1 MKIKK
6 YFASD
11 MRQALEMAR
20 EEHGSDVVILSNR
33 KVLGG
38 VELIAA
44 EDYDEE
50 IYNKSSEARQALEHK
65 SQNKQPQQ
73 KAEFADTLKAVEPTK
88 PTTQLKQESMSDIWT
103 NDSTIDQMRD
113 ELKSLRSMLEQQ
125 MSGLAWGAIGR
136 QHPLW
141 ANLIRQLINLDLTPK
156 LARQLVEE
164 IPEEYEFD
172 QAWRTLLALLTYKVP
187 QYTDNILT
195 SGNKVL
201 FFGPSG
207 SGKTTTIAKM
217 AARYALEYGTQ
228 NIMLATTDIYRVGA
242 REQLRSYARILGVPI
257 RTIHSKEDYLGLF
270 DGPVSNKL
278 ILIDTA
284 GLSFKDEKHQEQLA
298 LLKSTE
304 HQTLKGLI
312 LPATE
317 HYNGLSLLIDTYHD
331 FNVDFCIPTKLDEAA
346 SLGGLLSVTIEKQL
360 PIAGLCDGQRVPEDL
375 HKMKPYE
382 LVSRVVSRANQN
394 KIKFDEEHMEQ
405 SIGHYEFENGLKH

>member
-11 MRQALEMAR
+11 MRQALDMAR
-20 EEHGSDVVILSNR
+20 DEHGPDVVILSNR

-50 IYNKSSEARQALEHK
+50 FYNKTTKARQTAEP
-65 SQNKQPQQ
+65 SREQTQQAEPVEIPQLPRP
-73 KAEFADTLKAVEPTK
+73 AAASVHDAVT
-88 PTTQLKQESMSDIWT
+88 DIWT
-103 NDSTIDQMRD
+103 RDSTIDQMRD
-113 ELKSLRSMLEQQ
+113 EIKSLRTMLEQQ

-156 LARQLVEE
+156 LARKLVEE
-164 IPEEYEFD
+164 IPEHYQFD
-172 QAWRTLLALLTYKVP
+172 QAWRTVLALLTYKIP
-187 QYTDNILT
+187 QYHDNILT
-195 SGNKVL
+195 AGNTVL
-201 FFGPSG
+201 FLGPSG

-217 AARYALEYGTQ
+217 ATRYALEHGTH

-257 RTIHSKEDYLGLF
+257 RTINNKEEYQSLF
-270 DGPVSNKL
+270 EGMDSEKL
-278 ILIDTA
+278 ILVDTA
-284 GLSFKDEKHQEQLA
+284 GLSIKDTKHQEQLE
-298 LLKSTE
+298 LVKSTE
-304 HQTLKGLI
+304 QKTVSCLI
-312 LPATE
+312 LPSTE
-317 HYNGLSLLIDTYHD
+317 HSNGLSHLIDTYRS
-331 FNVDFCIPTKLDEAA
+331 FNPDFCIPTKLDEAT
-346 SLGGLLSVTIEKQL
+346 SLGGFLSAVIEKSL
-360 PIAGLCDGQRVPEDL
+360 PIAAICDGQKVPDDM

-394 KIKFDEEHMEQ
+394 QIKFDEEHLEQ
-405 SIGHYEFENGLKH
+405 SIGHYEFEHGLEH

>member
-20 EEHGSDVVILSNR
+20 DEYGSDVVILSNR
-33 KVLGG
+33 KVSGG

-50 IYNKSSEARQALEHK
+50 IYNKSRQARQTQEK
-65 SQNKQPQQ
+65 SNPVETSQSTSAKTSS
-73 KAEFADTLKAVEPTK
+73 AHDAV
-88 PTTQLKQESMSDIWT
+88 SDIWT
-103 NDSTIDQMRD
+103 RDSTMDQMRD

-164 IPEEYEFD
+164 IPEDYQFD
-172 QAWRTLLALLTYKVP
+172 QAWRTVLALLTYKVP
-187 QYTDNILT
+187 QFHDSILT
-195 SGNKVL
+195 TGNTVI

-217 AARYALEYGTQ
+217 ATRYALEYGTQ

-242 REQLRSYARILGVPI
+242 REQLRSYARILGVPL
-257 RTIHSKEDYLGLF
+257 RTINNREDYLGLF
-270 DGPVSNKL
+270 DDATVEKL
-278 ILIDTA
+278 ILVDTA
-284 GLSFKDEKHQEQLA
+284 GLSIKDSKYQEQLG
-298 LLKSTE
+298 LLKSTD
-304 HQTLKGLI
+304 QKTKNCLI
-312 LPATE
+312 LPITE
-317 HYNGLSLLIDTYHD
+317 HYNGLSQLIDTYQTY
-331 FNVDFCIPTKLDEAA
+331 NPDFCIPTKLDEAI
-346 SLGGLLSVTIEKQL
+346 SLGGLLSVAIEKSL
-360 PIAGLCDGQRVPEDL
+360 PIASICDGQRVPEDM

-382 LVSRVVSRANQN
+382 LVSRVVSRAHQNQ
-394 KIKFDEEHMEQ
+394 IKFDEEHVEQ
-405 SIGHYEFENGLKH
+405 SAGHYEFESGFKH

>member
-11 MRQALEMAR
+11 MRQALQMAR

-44 EDYDEE
+44 EDYDEQ
-50 IYNKSSEARQALEHK
+50 IYNKSKEIRQKTEQIERK
-65 SQNKQPQQ
+65 KQ
-73 KAEFADTLKAVEPTK
+73 KIDNIETEKLKVLPVTHGND
-88 PTTQLKQESMSDIWT
+88 SVSDIWT
-103 NDSTIDQMRD
+103 HDSTIDQMRD

-156 LARQLVEE
+156 LAKHLVEE
-164 IPEEYEFD
+164 IPEDYEFE
-172 QAWRTLLALLTYKVP
+172 QAWRTLLALLTYKIP
-187 QYTDNILT
+187 QFNNNILT
-195 SGNKVL
+195 AGNTVL

-217 AARYALEYGTQ
+217 ATRYALEYGTQ

-242 REQLRSYARILGVPI
+242 REQLRSYARILGIPI
-257 RTIHSKEDYLGLF
+257 RTINNKEDYLSLF
-270 DGPVSNKL
+270 EGAASEKL
-278 ILIDTA
+278 ILVDTA
-284 GLSFKDEKHQEQLA
+284 GLSPRDDKHQEQVA
-298 LLKSTE
+298 LLQSGE
-304 HQTLKGLI
+304 LKTMNGLI
-312 LPATE
+312 LPTTE
-317 HYNGLSLLIDTYHD
+317 HYNGISRLIDTYES
-331 FNVDFCIPTKLDEAA
+331 FQPDFCIPTKLDEAT
-346 SLGGLLSVTIEKQL
+346 SLGGFLSAVIEKML
-360 PIAGLCDGQRVPEDL
+360 PIACICDGQRVPEDL

-394 KIKFDEEHMEQ
+394 KLNFDEEHLEQ
-405 SIGHYEFENGLKH
+405 SIGHYEFENGMKH

>member
-20 EEHGSDVVILSNR
+20 DEHGPDVVILSNR

-50 IYNKSSEARQALEHK
+50 VYNKTADSRQTNSQLEQKIQKSETSAEMK
-65 SQNKQPQQ
+65 SFKPD
-73 KAEFADTLKAVEPTK
+73 ELAVNDSVT
-88 PTTQLKQESMSDIWT
+88 DIWT
-103 NDSTIDQMRD
+103 RESTIDQMRD
-113 ELKSLRSMLEQQ
+113 EIKSLRTMLEQQ

-164 IPEEYEFD
+164 IPENYQFD
-172 QAWRTLLALLTYKVP
+172 QAWRTVLALLTYKVP
-187 QYTDNILT
+187 QYHEKILNA
-195 SGNKVL
+195 GNTVL
-201 FFGPSG
+201 FLGPSG

-217 AARYALEYGTQ
+217 ATRYALEYGAQ

-257 RTIHSKEDYLGLF
+257 RTINNEEEYQGLY
-270 DGPVSNKL
+270 DGVNSEKL
-278 ILIDTA
+278 ILVDTA
-284 GLSFKDEKHQEQLA
+284 GLSINDTKHKEQFDLV
-298 LLKSTE
+298 KSTG
-304 HQTLKGLI
+304 HKTINCLI

-317 HYNGLSLLIDTYHD
+317 HYNGLSRLIDAYSSLEP
-331 FNVDFCIPTKLDEAA
+331 DFCIPTKLDEAT
-346 SLGGLLSVTIEKQL
+346 SLGGLLSVAIEKFL
-360 PIAGLCDGQRVPEDL
+360 PIASICDGQKVPEDM

-382 LVSRVVSRANQN
+382 LVSRVVSRANKN
-394 KIKFDEEHMEQ
+394 KINFDEEHLEQ
-405 SIGHYEFENGLKH
+405 SIGHYENEFGLEH

>member
-20 EEHGSDVVILSNR
+20 DEYGSDVVILSNR
-33 KVLGG
+33 KVSGG

-50 IYNKSSEARQALEHK
+50 IYNKSRQARQTQEK
-65 SQNKQPQQ
+65 SDSVKTIHTPSVG
-73 KAEFADTLKAVEPTK
+73 ASSAHDAV
-88 PTTQLKQESMSDIWT
+88 SDIWT
-103 NDSTIDQMRD
+103 RDSTMDQMRD

-164 IPEEYEFD
+164 IPEDYQFD
-172 QAWRTLLALLTYKVP
+172 QAWRTVLALLTYKVP
-187 QYTDNILT
+187 QFHDNILT
-195 SGNKVL
+195 AGNTVI

-217 AARYALEYGTQ
+217 ATRYALEYGTQ

-242 REQLRSYARILGVPI
+242 REQLRSYARILGVPL
-257 RTIHSKEDYLGLF
+257 RTINNKEDYLGLF
-270 DGPVSNKL
+270 DDATSEKL
-278 ILIDTA
+278 ILVDTA
-284 GLSFKDEKHQEQLA
+284 GLSIKDSKYQEQLG
-298 LLKSTE
+298 LLKSTD
-304 HQTLKGLI
+304 QKTMNCLI
-312 LPATE
+312 LPTTE
-317 HYNGLSLLIDTYHD
+317 HYNGLSQLIDTYQT
-331 FNVDFCIPTKLDEAA
+331 FSPDFCIPTKLDEAI
-346 SLGGLLSVTIEKQL
+346 SLGGLLSVAIEKSL
-360 PIAGLCDGQRVPEDL
+360 PIASICDGQKVPEDM

-382 LVSRVVSRANQN
+382 LVSKVVSRAHQNQ
-394 KIKFDEEHMEQ
+394 IKFDEEHVEQ
-405 SIGHYEFENGLKH
+405 SVGHYEFENGFKH

>member
-20 EEHGSDVVILSNR
+20 DEYGSDVVILSNR

-44 EDYDEE
+44 EDYNEE
-50 IYNKSSEARQALEHK
+50 IYNKSTEIRQSTEQTRQRLKKADSVETEHTSSTEK
-65 SQNKQPQQ
+65 VITN
-73 KAEFADTLKAVEPTK
+73 DAV
-88 PTTQLKQESMSDIWT
+88 SDIWT
-103 NDSTIDQMRD
+103 RDSTMDQMRD

-141 ANLIRQLINLDLTPK
+141 ANLIRQLVNIDLTPK

-164 IPEEYEFD
+164 IPEDYQFD
-172 QAWRTLLALLTYKVP
+172 HAWRTVLALLTYKLP
-187 QYTDNILT
+187 QFHDNILT
-195 SGNKVL
+195 AGNTVV

-217 AARYALEYGTQ
+217 ATRYALEYGSQ

-242 REQLRSYARILGVPI
+242 REQLRSYARILGIPI
-257 RTIHSKEDYLGLF
+257 RTINNKEDYLGLF
-270 DGPVSNKL
+270 EGATSEKL
-278 ILIDTA
+278 ILLDTA
-284 GLSFKDEKHQEQLA
+284 GLSLKDTKHQEQCS
-298 LLKSTE
+298 LLKSTK
-304 HQTLKGLI
+304 QKTMNCLI

-317 HYNGLSLLIDTYHD
+317 HYNGLSRLIDTYKT
-331 FNVDFCIPTKLDEAA
+331 FNPDFCIPTKLDEAT
-346 SLGGLLSVTIEKQL
+346 SLGGLLSVAIEKSL
-360 PIAGLCDGQRVPEDL
+360 PMASICDGQRVPDDM

-394 KIKFDEEHMEQ
+394 KIKFDEEHLEQ
-405 SIGHYEFENGLKH
+405 SVGLYEFEHELTH

>member
-20 EEHGSDVVILSNR
+20 DEHGSDVVILSNR

-50 IYNKSSEARQALEHK
+50 VYNKSTQSRTLTEQEDNSEQLE
-65 SQNKQPQQ
+65 Q
-73 KAEFADTLKAVEPTK
+73 VEPIKVETR
-88 PTTQLKQESMSDIWT
+88 TAHDSVSDLWTRESTM
-103 NDSTIDQMRD
+103 DQMRD

-141 ANLIRQLINLDLTPK
+141 ANLLRQLINLELTPK

-164 IPEEYEFD
+164 IPEDYKFD

-187 QYTDNILT
+187 QFHDNILT
-195 SGNKVL
+195 AGKKVL

-217 AARYALEYGTQ
+217 ATRYALEYGTQ

-242 REQLRSYARILGVPI
+242 REQLRSYARILGIPI
-257 RTIHSKEDYLGLF
+257 RTINNKEEYLGLF
-270 DGPVSNKL
+270 DGAANEKL
-278 ILIDTA
+278 ILVDTA
-284 GLSFKDEKHQEQLA
+284 GLSLKDKKHQEQFG
-298 LLKSTE
+298 LLKSTKE
-304 HQTLKGLI
+304 KTMNCLI

-317 HYNGLSLLIDTYHD
+317 HYNGLSRLIDTYQA
-331 FNVDFCIPTKLDEAA
+331 FNPDFCIPTKLDEAT
-346 SLGGLLSVTIEKQL
+346 SLGGLLSVAIEKSL
-360 PIAGLCDGQRVPEDL
+360 PIASICDGQRVPDDM

-394 KIKFDEEHMEQ
+394 QIKFDEEHMEQ
-405 SIGHYEFENGLKH
+405 SVGHYEFENGFKH

>member
-50 IYNKSSEARQALEHK
+50 IYNKSSEARQALE
-65 SQNKQPQQ
+65 NKQPNKQTQ
-73 KAEFADTLKAVEPTK
+73 NTPEFVDTLKSVESTK
-88 PTTQLKQESMSDIWT
+88 PVKQESMSDIWT

-164 IPEEYEFD
+164 IPEEYEFE

-187 QYTDNILT
+187 QFNDNILT
-195 SGNKVL
+195 AGNKVL

-217 AARYALEYGTQ
+217 ATRYALEYGTQ

-257 RTIHSKEDYLGLF
+257 RTINNKADFLSLF
-270 DGPVSNKL
+270 DAPVSDKL
-278 ILIDTA
+278 ILVDTA
-284 GLSFKDEKHQEQLA
+284 GLSFKDEKHREQLD
-298 LLKSTE
+298 LLKSTQ
-304 HQTLKGLI
+304 HQTMKGLI

-317 HYNGLSLLIDTYHD
+317 HYNGLSRLIDTYRD

-346 SLGGLLSVTIEKQL
+346 SLGGFLSVAIEKQL

-394 KIKFDEEHMEQ
+394 KIKFDEEHLEQ

>member
-44 EDYDEE
+44 EDYDEQV
-50 IYNKSSEARQALEHK
+50 YNKSSESRQSVKKEIAQDQNSKVVDSTEFKTPAL
-65 SQNKQPQQ
+65 
-73 KAEFADTLKAVEPTK
+73 AD
-88 PTTQLKQESMSDIWT
+88 SMSDIWT
-103 NDSTIDQMRD
+103 HDTTIDQMRN

-141 ANLIRQLINLDLTPK
+141 ANLIRQLINLDVTPK

-164 IPEEYEFD
+164 IPEDYEFD
-172 QAWRTLLALLTYKVP
+172 QAWRTLLALLTYRVP
-187 QYTDNILT
+187 QYHDNILT
-195 SGNKVL
+195 TGNKVL

-217 AARYALEYGTQ
+217 ATRYALEYGTQ

-242 REQLRSYARILGVPI
+242 REQLRSYARILGIPI
-257 RTIHSKEDYLGLF
+257 RTINNKDDYLGLF
-270 DGPVSNKL
+270 DGAVSEKL

-284 GLSFKDEKHQEQLA
+284 GLSLKDDKHKEQLG
-298 LLKSTE
+298 LLKSSNE
-304 HQTLKGLI
+304 NIINGLI
-312 LPATE
+312 LPSTE
-317 HYNGLSLLIDTYHD
+317 HYNGLTRLIDTYQE
-331 FNVDFCIPTKLDEAA
+331 FNPDFCIPTKLDEAA
-346 SLGGLLSVTIEKQL
+346 SLGGFLSAVIEKEL
-360 PIAGLCDGQRVPEDL
+360 PIAAICDGQRVPDDL
-375 HKMKPYE
+375 HKLKPYE
-382 LVSRVVSRANQN
+382 LVSRVVARANHNQ
-394 KIKFDEEHMEQ
+394 IKVDEEQMEQ

>member
-11 MRQALEMAR
+11 MRQALEMAK
-20 EEHGSDVVILSNR
+20 EEHGPDVVILSNR

-44 EDYDEE
+44 EDYDEDF
-50 IYNKSSEARQALEHK
+50 YNKTARNRQQNEQTEQQIQQSELNEVAQLP
-65 SQNKQPQQ
+65 SP
-73 KAEFADTLKAVEPTK
+73 DTSNLHDAV
-88 PTTQLKQESMSDIWT
+88 SDIWT
-103 NDSTIDQMRD
+103 RDSTIDQMRD
-113 ELKSLRSMLEQQ
+113 EIKSLRTMLEQQ

-141 ANLIRQLINLDLTPK
+141 ANLIRQLINLDITPK

-164 IPEEYEFD
+164 IPENYQFD
-172 QAWRTLLALLTYKVP
+172 QAWRTVLALLTYKIP
-187 QYTDNILT
+187 QYHDRILT
-195 SGNKVL
+195 AGNTIL

-217 AARYALEYGTQ
+217 ATRYALEYGAN

-242 REQLRSYARILGVPI
+242 REQLRSYARILGIPI
-257 RTIHSKEDYLGLF
+257 RTINNKEEYQGLF
-270 DGPVSNKL
+270 EGADSEKL
-278 ILIDTA
+278 ILVDTA
-284 GLSFKDEKHQEQLA
+284 GLSINDVKHTEQFE
-298 LLKSTE
+298 LLRSAGKR
-304 HQTLKGLI
+304 TLKCLI

-317 HYNGLSLLIDTYHD
+317 HYHGLSRLIRSYQSLDP
-331 FNVDFCIPTKLDEAA
+331 DFCIPTKLDEAS
-346 SLGGLLSVTIEKQL
+346 SLGGFLSVAIEKSL
-360 PIAGLCDGQRVPEDL
+360 PIASICDGQKVPEDM

-394 KIKFDEEHMEQ
+394 QINFSEEHLEQ
-405 SIGHYEFENGLKH
+405 SIGHYEFEHGIEH

>member
-11 MRQALEMAR
+11 MRQALDMAR

-50 IYNKSSEARQALEHK
+50 IYNKSSEARQALE
-65 SQNKQPQQ
+65 NKQPQQ
-73 KAEFADTLKAVEPTK
+73 QSEFVETLKSVESPK
-88 PTTQLKQESMSDIWT
+88 PAKQESMSDIWT
-103 NDSTIDQMRD
+103 NDSTMDQMRD

-164 IPEEYEFD
+164 IPEEYEFEK
-172 QAWRTLLALLTYKVP
+172 AWRTLLALLTYKVP
-187 QYTDNILT
+187 QFHDNILT
-195 SGNKVL
+195 AGNKVL

-217 AARYALEYGTQ
+217 ATRYALEYGTQ

-242 REQLRSYARILGVPI
+242 REQLRSYARILGIPI
-257 RTIHSKEDYLGLF
+257 RTINNAEDFQSLF
-270 DGPVSNKL
+270 DSSVSSKL
-278 ILIDTA
+278 ILVDTA
-284 GLSFKDEKHQEQLA
+284 GLSFKDEKHQEQIA
-298 LLKSTE
+298 LLRSTQA
-304 HQTLKGLI
+304 QTMKGLI
-312 LPATE
+312 LPTTE
-317 HYNGLSLLIDTYHD
+317 HYHGLSRLIDSYQG

-346 SLGGLLSVTIEKQL
+346 SLGGFLSVAIEKQL

-394 KIKFDEEHMEQ
+394 KINFDEEHMEQ
-405 SIGHYEFENGLKH
+405 SIGHYEFENGFKH

>member
-44 EDYDEE
+44 EDYDEQ
-50 IYNKSSEARQALEHK
+50 IYNKSSEARRSVERKEQR
-65 SQNKQPQQ
+65 QQ
-73 KAEFADTLKAVEPTK
+73 KSETVDKTIATK
-88 PTTQLKQESMSDIWT
+88 VAKLPGSESVSDIWT
-103 NDSTIDQMRD
+103 NDSTIDQMRN
-113 ELKSLRSMLEQQ
+113 ELKSLRFMLEQQ

-164 IPEEYEFD
+164 IPEDYEFD

-187 QYTDNILT
+187 QFHDNILT
-195 SGNKVL
+195 AGNKVL

-217 AARYALEYGTQ
+217 ATRYALEYGTQ

-257 RTIHSKEDYLGLF
+257 RTINNKEDYLGLF
-270 DGPVSNKL
+270 EGAASEKL

-284 GLSFKDEKHQEQLA
+284 GLSLKDEKHQEQIS
-298 LLKSTE
+298 LLKSTD
-304 HQTLKGLI
+304 QKTMKGLI
-312 LPATE
+312 LPTTE
-317 HYNGLSLLIDTYHD
+317 HYNGLSRLIDTYQE
-331 FNVDFCIPTKLDEAA
+331 FNPDFCIPTKLDEAT
-346 SLGGLLSVTIEKQL
+346 SLGGFLSAAIEKEI

-375 HKMKPYE
+375 HKMKPYA
-382 LVSRVVSRANQN
+382 LVSRVVCRANQN

-405 SIGHYEFENGLKH
+405 SIGHYEFENRLKH

>member
-44 EDYDEE
+44 EDYDEQ
-50 IYNKSSEARQALEHK
+50 IYNKSSEARQAANNNGKSNLE
-65 SQNKQPQQ
+65 
-73 KAEFADTLKAVEPTK
+73 LVE
-88 PTTQLKQESMSDIWT
+88 TTSTPKLDKKLVHESVSDIWT
-103 NDSTIDQMRD
+103 HDSTIDQMRD

-141 ANLIRQLINLDLTPK
+141 ANLIRQLINLELTPK
-156 LARQLVEE
+156 LARQIVEE
-164 IPEEYEFD
+164 IPEDYDFD
-172 QAWRTLLALLTYKVP
+172 KAWRTLLALLTYKVP
-187 QYTDNILT
+187 QYHDSILT
-195 SGNKVL
+195 AGNKVL

-217 AARYALEYGTQ
+217 ATRYALEYGTQ

-257 RTIHSKEDYLGLF
+257 RTINNKDDYHSLF
-270 DGPVSNKL
+270 DGPAAEKL

-284 GLSFKDEKHQEQLA
+284 GLSLKDEKHKEQIG

-304 HQTLKGLI
+304 HKTMNGLI
-312 LPATE
+312 LPTTE
-317 HYNGLSLLIDTYHD
+317 HYNGLSRLIDTYQE
-331 FNVDFCIPTKLDEAA
+331 FNPDFCIPTKLDEAA
-346 SLGGLLSVTIEKQL
+346 SLGGFLSVAIEKDL
-360 PIAGLCDGQRVPEDL
+360 PIACLCDGQRVPDDL

-382 LVSRVVSRANQN
+382 LVSRVVSRANQSR
-394 KIKFDEEHMEQ
+394 IKFDEEHMEQ
-405 SIGHYEFENGLKH
+405 SIGHCEFENGFKH

>member
-11 MRQALEMAR
+11 LRQALEMAR
-20 EEHGSDVVILSNR
+20 DEYGSDVVILSNR

-50 IYNKSSEARQALEHK
+50 IYNKSKEARQRQEK
-65 SQNKQPQQ
+65 MIP
-73 KAEFADTLKAVEPTK
+73 VEPAQLTSEK
-88 PTTQLKQESMSDIWT
+88 TTSTHDAVSDIWT
-103 NDSTIDQMRD
+103 RDSTMDQMRD

-141 ANLIRQLINLDLTPK
+141 ASLIRQLINLELTPK

-164 IPEEYEFD
+164 IPEDYQFD
-172 QAWRTLLALLTYKVP
+172 KGWRTLLALLTYKIP
-187 QYTDNILT
+187 QFHDNILT
-195 SGNKVL
+195 AGNTVV

-217 AARYALEYGTQ
+217 ATRYALEYGTQ

-257 RTIHSKEDYLGLF
+257 RTISSKEDYLGLF
-270 DGPVSNKL
+270 EGATSEKL
-278 ILIDTA
+278 ILVDTA
-284 GLSFKDEKHQEQLA
+284 GLSPKDTKHQEQFG

-304 HQTLKGLI
+304 QKMMNCLI
-312 LPATE
+312 LPTTE
-317 HYNGLSLLIDTYHD
+317 HYNGLSRLIDTYQS
-331 FNVDFCIPTKLDEAA
+331 FKPDFCIPTKLDEAT
-346 SLGGLLSVTIEKQL
+346 SLGGLLSVTIENSL
-360 PIAGLCDGQRVPEDL
+360 PIASICDGQGVPDDMHE
-375 HKMKPYE
+375 MKPYE

-394 KIKFDEEHMEQ
+394 KIKFEEEQMEQ
-405 SIGHYEFENGLKH
+405 SVGHYEFEHGFKH

>member
-20 EEHGSDVVILSNR
+20 DEHGSDVVILSNR

-50 IYNKSSEARQALEHK
+50 IYNKSAQARKLTEQSIPRIEKLDVVETT
-65 SQNKQPQQ
+65 PLI
-73 KAEFADTLKAVEPTK
+73 KAETASAHDTV
-88 PTTQLKQESMSDIWT
+88 SDIWT
-103 NDSTIDQMRD
+103 RDSTMDQMRD

-141 ANLIRQLINLDLTPK
+141 ANLIRQLVNLDLTPK
-156 LARQLVEE
+156 LARELVEE
-164 IPEEYEFD
+164 IPEDYKFD
-172 QAWRTLLALLTYKVP
+172 QGWRTLLALLTYKIP
-187 QYTDNILT
+187 QYHDNILT
-195 SGNKVL
+195 TGNTVL

-217 AARYALEYGTQ
+217 ATRFALEYGTQ

-242 REQLRSYARILGVPI
+242 REQLRSYARILGIPI
-257 RTIHSKEDYLGLF
+257 RTINNKEDYLGLF
-270 DGPVSNKL
+270 DGATSEKL
-278 ILIDTA
+278 ILVDTA
-284 GLSFKDEKHQEQLA
+284 GLSIKDEKHLEQMQ
-298 LLKSTE
+298 LLQSTE
-304 HQTLKGLI
+304 QETINGLI

-317 HYNGLSLLIDTYHD
+317 HYNSLSRLIDTYQS
-331 FNVDFCIPTKLDEAA
+331 FNLDFCIPTKLDEAT
-346 SLGGLLSVTIEKQL
+346 SLGGLLSVAIEKSL
-360 PIAGLCDGQRVPEDL
+360 PIASICDGQKVPDDM

-394 KIKFDEEHMEQ
+394 KLKCDEEHLEQ
-405 SIGHYEFENGLKH
+405 SIGNYEFEHGLKH

>member
-20 EEHGSDVVILSNR
+20 DEHGPDVVILSNR

-50 IYNKSSEARQALEHK
+50 VYNKTAHSRQT
-65 SQNKQPQQ
+65 SKQPEPQLQ
-73 KAEFADTLKAVEPTK
+73 KNDVPELVKSFKGDELAVNDSVT
-88 PTTQLKQESMSDIWT
+88 DIWT
-103 NDSTIDQMRD
+103 RESTIDQMRD
-113 ELKSLRSMLEQQ
+113 EIKSLRTMLEQQ

-164 IPEEYEFD
+164 IPENYQFD
-172 QAWRTLLALLTYKVP
+172 QAWRTVLALLTYKVP
-187 QYTDNILT
+187 QYHDKILT
-195 SGNKVL
+195 AGKTVL
-201 FFGPSG
+201 FLGPSG

-217 AARYALEYGTQ
+217 ATRYALEYGAQ
-228 NIMLATTDIYRVGA
+228 NVMLATTDIYRVGA

-257 RTIHSKEDYLGLF
+257 RTINNKEDYEGLY
-270 DGPVSNKL
+270 DNVNSEKL

-284 GLSFKDEKHQEQLA
+284 GLSINDKKHKEQFDLV
-298 LLKSTE
+298 KSTG
-304 HQTLKGLI
+304 HITTNCLI

-317 HYNGLSLLIDTYHD
+317 HYNGLSRLIDSYSSLTT
-331 FNVDFCIPTKLDEAA
+331 DFCIPTKLDEAT
-346 SLGGLLSVTIEKQL
+346 SLGGLLSVAIEKSL
-360 PIAGLCDGQRVPEDL
+360 PIASICDGQKVPEDM

-382 LVSRVVSRANQN
+382 LVTRVVSRANKN
-394 KIKFDEEHMEQ
+394 NINFDEEHLEQ
-405 SIGHYEFENGLKH
+405 SIGQYENEFGLEH

>member
-20 EEHGSDVVILSNR
+20 DEHGPDVVILSNR

-50 IYNKSSEARQALEHK
+50 FYNKTIQSRQSGE
-65 SQNKQPQQ
+65 SPRDQTQQ
-73 KAEFADTLKAVEPTK
+73 GEAVEKLQLSK
-88 PTTQLKQESMSDIWT
+88 PEVATAHDAITDIWT
-103 NDSTIDQMRD
+103 RDSTLDHMRD
-113 ELKSLRSMLEQQ
+113 EIKSLRTMLEQQ

-156 LARQLVEE
+156 LARKLVEE
-164 IPEEYEFD
+164 IPEHYQFD
-172 QAWRTLLALLTYKVP
+172 QAWRTVLALLTYKVP
-187 QYTDNILT
+187 QFHDKILT
-195 SGNKVL
+195 AGNTVL

-217 AARYALEYGTQ
+217 ATRFALEYGAE

-257 RTIHSKEDYLGLF
+257 RTINNKEEYQNLF
-270 DGPVSNKL
+270 EGMTNEKL
-278 ILIDTA
+278 ILVDTA
-284 GLSFKDEKHQEQLA
+284 GLSINDSKHKEQFS
-298 LLKSTE
+298 LLQITDQKTMNC
-304 HQTLKGLI
+304 LI
-312 LPATE
+312 LPTTE
-317 HYNGLSLLIDTYHD
+317 HYQGLIRLIDSYQSI
-331 FNVDFCIPTKLDEAA
+331 NPDFCIPTKLDEAT
-346 SLGGLLSVTIEKQL
+346 SLGGFLSATIEKSL
-360 PIAGLCDGQRVPEDL
+360 PIASICDGQKVPDDI

-382 LVSRVVSRANQN
+382 LVSRVVSRANKN

-405 SIGHYEFENGLKH
+405 SMGHYEFEHGLEH

>member
-20 EEHGSDVVILSNR
+20 DEYGSDVVILSNR
-33 KVLGG
+33 KVSGG

-50 IYNKSSEARQALEHK
+50 IYNKSRQARQTQEK
-65 SQNKQPQQ
+65 SDSVETAHTPSVG
-73 KAEFADTLKAVEPTK
+73 ASSAHDAV
-88 PTTQLKQESMSDIWT
+88 SDIWT
-103 NDSTIDQMRD
+103 RDSTMDQMRD

-164 IPEEYEFD
+164 IPEDYQFD
-172 QAWRTLLALLTYKVP
+172 QAWRTVLALLTYKVP
-187 QYTDNILT
+187 QFHDNILT
-195 SGNKVL
+195 DGNTVI

-217 AARYALEYGTQ
+217 ATRYALEYGTQ

-242 REQLRSYARILGVPI
+242 REQLRSYARILGVPL
-257 RTIHSKEDYLGLF
+257 RTINNREDYLGLF
-270 DGPVSNKL
+270 DDATSEKL
-278 ILIDTA
+278 ILVDTA
-284 GLSFKDEKHQEQLA
+284 GLSIKDSKYQEQLG
-298 LLKSTE
+298 LLESTD
-304 HQTLKGLI
+304 QKTMNCLI
-312 LPATE
+312 LPTTE
-317 HYNGLSLLIDTYHD
+317 HYNGLSQLIDTYQT
-331 FNVDFCIPTKLDEAA
+331 FNPDFCIPTKLDEAI
-346 SLGGLLSVTIEKQL
+346 SLGGLLSVAIEKSL
-360 PIAGLCDGQRVPEDL
+360 PFASICDGQRVPEDM

-382 LVSRVVSRANQN
+382 LVSRVVSRAHQNQ
-394 KIKFDEEHMEQ
+394 IKFDEEHVEQ
-405 SIGHYEFENGLKH
+405 TVGHYEFENGFKH

>member
-20 EEHGSDVVILSNR
+20 DEHGSDVVILSNR

-50 IYNKSSEARQALEHK
+50 IYSKSTETRQQEQQSQDIVEVPQAL
-65 SQNKQPQQ
+65 N
-73 KAEFADTLKAVEPTK
+73 VENTPPTNDVV
-88 PTTQLKQESMSDIWT
+88 SDIWT
-103 NDSTIDQMRD
+103 RESTMDQMRD

-164 IPEEYEFD
+164 IPENYQFD
-172 QAWRTLLALLTYKVP
+172 QAWRTVLALLTYKVP
-187 QYTDNILT
+187 QFHDKILT
-195 SGNKVL
+195 AGNIVQ
-201 FFGPSG
+201 FFGSSG

-217 AARYALEYGTQ
+217 ATRYALEYGTQ

-242 REQLRSYARILGVPI
+242 REQLRSYARILGIPI
-257 RTIHSKEDYLGLF
+257 RTINNKADYLGLF
-270 DGPVSNKL
+270 DGATSDKL
-278 ILIDTA
+278 ILLDTA
-284 GLSFKDEKHQEQLA
+284 GLSLKDAKHQEQLE

-304 HQTLKGLI
+304 QKTMNCLI

-317 HYNGLSLLIDTYHD
+317 HYNALSRLIETYQT
-331 FNVDFCIPTKLDEAA
+331 FKPDFCIPTKLDEAT
-346 SLGGLLSVTIEKQL
+346 SLGGLLSVAIEKSL
-360 PIAGLCDGQRVPEDL
+360 PIASICDGQRVPDDM

-394 KIKFDEEHMEQ
+394 KINFDEEHLEQ
-405 SIGHYEFENGLKH
+405 SIGHYEFEHELKH

>member
-20 EEHGSDVVILSNR
+20 EEHGTDVVILSNR

-44 EDYDEE
+44 EDYDEQ
-50 IYNKSSEARQALEHK
+50 IYNKSSEARQSAE
-65 SQNKQPQQ
+65 QARQRKQKTDLIEMSPLPEG
-73 KAEFADTLKAVEPTK
+73 ARSSIPDSV
-88 PTTQLKQESMSDIWT
+88 SDIWT
-103 NDSTIDQMRD
+103 HDSTIDQMRD

-156 LARQLVEE
+156 VARQLVEE
-164 IPEEYEFD
+164 IPEDYEFD

-187 QYTDNILT
+187 QFHDNILT
-195 SGNKVL
+195 AGNKVL

-217 AARYALEYGTQ
+217 ATRYALEYGTQ

-242 REQLRSYARILGVPI
+242 REQLRSYARILGIPI
-257 RTIHSKEDYLGLF
+257 RTINNKEDYLSLF
-270 DGPVSNKL
+270 DSAASEKL
-278 ILIDTA
+278 ILVDTA
-284 GLSFKDEKHQEQLA
+284 GLSLKDAKHQEQVS
-298 LLKSTE
+298 LLQATDHKTMN
-304 HQTLKGLI
+304 GLI
-312 LPATE
+312 LPTTE
-317 HYNGLSLLIDTYHD
+317 HYNGLSRLIDTYQA
-331 FNVDFCIPTKLDEAA
+331 FKPDFCIPTKLDEAT
-346 SLGGLLSVTIEKQL
+346 SLGGLLSVAIEKSL
-360 PIAGLCDGQRVPEDL
+360 PIACICDGQRVPEDL

-382 LVSRVVSRANQN
+382 LVSRVVSRAHQN
-394 KIKFDEEHMEQ
+394 KINFDEEHMEQ
-405 SIGHYEFENGLKH
+405 SIGHYEFENGFKH